1 VASFEVSR
9 DQLVPARDAYASA
22 AEQPHYGCMTQP
34 TVKAQSRAGRRDFEM
49 FRLWRAHALPSASYR
64 IAPRLWTAAG
74 LERAG
79 ALDNAARC
87 AAKSRESA
95 ATGIAFTARHIHLT
109 VAAPALDADLVG
121 RALWYAHLFRRDPDY
136 AEFRERHLHAVVLAF
151 EAEREVIEFARRHK
165 VRAVVFP
172 ARWVAEATPATLA
185 LQHD

>member
-1 VASFEVSR
+1 
-9 DQLVPARDAYASA
+9 
-22 AEQPHYGCMTQP
+22 MTQP

-87 AAKSRESA
+87 AAKSREPA